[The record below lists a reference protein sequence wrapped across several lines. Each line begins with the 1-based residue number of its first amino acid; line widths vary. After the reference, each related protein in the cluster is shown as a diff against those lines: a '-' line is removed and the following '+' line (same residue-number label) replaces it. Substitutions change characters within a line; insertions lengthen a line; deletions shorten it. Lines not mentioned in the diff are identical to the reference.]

1 MEGGR
6 WRGQAGGVVEGPA
19 TLGSDV
25 VLAPQEDETWFV
37 CDINRSNAVVMVVAD
52 EFRGGLTMYE

>member
-1 MEGGR
+1 M
-6 WRGQAGGVVEGPA
+6 VEGPA

-25 VLAPQEDETWFV
+25 VLAPKHPQEDETWFV
-37 CDINRSNAVVMVVAD
+37 GDINRSNAVVMVVAD